1 MKNLILGLVMI
12 FTLTTISFAQ
22 EIVGKSKTT
31 NFNITEEMVINAQ
44 KVWAE
49 SLLKISKTHLDGGDY
64 KKVAN
69 EVLDKGYNYENG
81 IVLFKPT
88 LTIGEQTFRMD
99 KEGALAYFV
108 GGNPKYK
115 DDSGFALKGWVK
127 YGIANKGIILNGSTA
142 ISMGNIILTD
152 NKGNVVVVDKT
163 WGFKM
168 NEFGDL
174 KIILHH
180 SSLPYKPEAKTAG
193 VEPKT
198 PGKVQTVK
206 TKATK
211 KNSN

>member
-1 MKNLILGLVMI
+1 MKVYRQMKNIALGFLIIGVLATVG
-12 FTLTTISFAQ
+12 FGQ
-22 EIVGKSKTT
+22 EIIGKNKTT

-44 KVWAE
+44 KAWAE
-49 SLLKISKTHLDGGDY
+49 SLLKISKTHADGGDY

-88 LTIGEQTFRMD
+88 LSTGEQTFRMD
-99 KEGALAYFV
+99 KEGALAYFI

-115 DDSGFALKGWVK
+115 DDTGFALKGWVK

-152 NKGNVVVVDKT
+152 KKGNVVVVDKT

-168 NEFGDL
+168 NELGEL

-180 SSLPYKPEAKTAG
+180 SSLPYKP
-193 VEPKT
+193 
-198 PGKVQTVK
+198 
-206 TKATK
+206 TK
-211 KNSN
+211 

>member
-1 MKNLILGLVMI
+1 MKVKNFVLGFLMVGVLATVG
-12 FTLTTISFAQ
+12 FGQ
-22 EIVGKSKTT
+22 EIIGKAKTT

-44 KVWAE
+44 KEWAQ
-49 SLLKISKTHLDGGDY
+49 SLLKISKAHLDGGDY
-64 KKVAN
+64 KKVAS
-69 EVLDKGYNYENG
+69 EELDKGYNYANG

-88 LTIGEQTFRMD
+88 LTTGEQTFRMD

-108 GGNPKYK
+108 GGNSKYK
-115 DDSGFALKGWVK
+115 DDTGFALKGWVK

-168 NEFGDL
+168 NELGEL

-180 SSLPYKPEAKTAG
+180 SSLPYKP
-193 VEPKT
+193 
-198 PGKVQTVK
+198 
-206 TKATK
+206 TK
-211 KNSN
+211 

>member
-1 MKNLILGLVMI
+1 MIIKSFRYFGLFLAV
-12 FTLTTISFAQ
+12 FTVLSVSVSAQ
-22 EIVGKSKTT
+22 EVIGKHKAT

-44 KVWAE
+44 KAWAE
-49 SLLKISKTHLDGGDY
+49 SLLRISKTHMDGGDY

-69 EVLDKGYNYENG
+69 EALDKGYNYANG

-88 LTIGEQTFRMD
+88 LTTGEQIFRMD

-127 YGIANKGIILNGSTA
+127 YGIDNRGIILNGSTA
-142 ISMGNIILTD
+142 ITMGQIRLTD
-152 NKGNVVVVDKT
+152 KNGNTVIVDTT

-168 NEFGDL
+168 NEFGQL

-180 SSLPYKPEAKTAG
+180 SSLPYKPA
-193 VEPKT
+193 
-198 PGKVQTVK
+198 
-206 TKATK
+206 
-211 KNSN
+211 

>member
-1 MKNLILGLVMI
+1 MKNIILGFAMI
-12 FTLTTISFAQ
+12 FALATVGFAQ
-22 EIVGKSKTT
+22 EIIGKSKTT
-31 NFNITEEMVINAQ
+31 NFNITEEMVVKTQ
-44 KVWAE
+44 QVWAE
-49 SLLKISKTHLDGGDY
+49 SLLRISKTYLDGGDY

-88 LTIGEQTFRMD
+88 LTTGEQTFRMD

-152 NKGNVVVVDKT
+152 NKGNTVVVDKT

-168 NEFGDL
+168 NEFGEL

-180 SSLPYKPEAKTAG
+180 SSLPYKPAETAK
-193 VEPKT
+193 K
-198 PGKVQTVK
+198 
-206 TKATK
+206 
-211 KNSN
+211 

>member
-1 MKNLILGLVMI
+1 MKNLVLGLAMI
-12 FTLTTISFAQ
+12 FALTTVGFAQ
-22 EIVGKSKTT
+22 EIIGKSKTT
-31 NFNITEEMVINAQ
+31 NFNITEEMVVKAQ
-44 KVWAE
+44 QAWAE
-49 SLLKISKTHLDGGDY
+49 SLLKISKTYLDKGDY

-69 EVLDKGYNYENG
+69 EALDKGYNYENG

-88 LTIGEQTFRMD
+88 LTTGEQTFRMD
-99 KEGALAYFV
+99 KEGALAYFI

-152 NKGNVVVVDKT
+152 TKGNVVVVDKT

-180 SSLPYKPEAKTAG
+180 SSLPYKPAK
-193 VEPKT
+193 
-198 PGKVQTVK
+198 Q
-206 TKATK
+206 
-211 KNSN
+211 